1 MRAQRCRGASR
12 DHGSIRTGAQGRTG
26 LPGHVPRPPR
36 VPQRPLVPLFPGA
49 LHVRPRPRPLHT
61 AHMHTLPSASS
72 TSICPQSPSQLAF
85 CSPLPANTSPSE
97 GPGGQVSCSWL
108 IQMEKDQDKAQHLP
122 RSRESH
128 LLEDELGCP
137 LPHLVSP
144 CRVPTPKTVQVPR
157 ALRQADPL
165 GDEFLRSPA
174 KLWGRPEK
182 GCKSLAH
189 WPPRSDRTGREVD

>member
-1 MRAQRCRGASR
+1 M
-12 DHGSIRTGAQGRTG
+12 
-26 LPGHVPRPPR
+26 
-36 VPQRPLVPLFPGA
+36 
-49 LHVRPRPRPLHT
+49 RPRPRPLHA

-85 CSPLPANTSPSE
+85 CSPLPANTSPNE

-108 IQMEKDQDKAQHLP
+108 IQMEEEQDKAPHLP

-137 LPHLVSP
+137 LPHLVSL
-144 CRVPTPKTVQVPR
+144 CRVPTSKTVQVP
-157 ALRQADPL
+157 QAPWQANPL

-174 KLWGRPEK
+174 KLWAGPQK

-189 WPPRSDRTGREVD
+189 WPPRSDRKGREVN